1 MVSAGESP
9 RSIPDGSREHRGMDA
24 GCGGQD
30 DPAAPP
36 ALGME
41 KGHGDKKASEASSK
55 AGEKKAEVE
64 EKKQASTNVNQP
76 PKTETYGAAASAKWS
91 LTVKFNSSWSSGR
104 AQIGPI
110 LMAIFQSEAAQL
122 QRQEQLCPC
131 RKQEPH
137 TYQKQSTSVDASKPQ
152 IMKPSET
159 GSAPTTKAGSEKNT
173 QSDKPTD
180 SQNKQLSEEK
190 QKEPSDGKNQ
200 TTLTVT
206 TASKPN
212 NTGKVTTTQADQPLP
227 ATSMQAP
234 KQKSKEMSTVAGAAA
249 GTGTAGASVVAAAD
263 RSSTEPDMDES
274 ALDSLIDTLGGPE
287 EDVPTTPVYTGPE
300 ITEDIYSR
308 YLEEMGKREG
318 SLPPEYVKLLKSKG
332 FGKDVVPRKP
342 NEQDEKPM
350 TDEELA
356 EALSSDFTCSAA
368 SAQEK
373 NTSLTEKPN
382 KEGEIVQ
389 AQAASSVKTSV
400 PPKEKKTKSKEE
412 IKDDAMDALLDTLG
426 GPEPEPEEDPT
437 PFVEVSESKAKEK
450 KEQKTGERDDTI
462 PPEYRLMPDLDKD
475 GKPILPKPEEKPKGL
490 SESDLVDEFSKDFA
504 CPAQPAV
511 QPKVAKPCNISKK
524 PSGSVS
530 AEATGDK
537 VVPRATAC
545 TVQSAAPVSSVGP
558 VSDEALEALSSS
570 LGKREPDP
578 NEKKPAVDKVK
589 EKTKKEQH
597 KKLGEEEETIP
608 PEYRLTESKDKDGKP
623 LLPKPEEKSQPMS
636 ENDLLEGLTEGFS
649 SSPSPPAPLPTST
662 VPKKAK
668 DGVKPTSSS
677 DVISAATVSS
687 VHSAAPAPSTS
698 GGKEMDE
705 ALDLLSDSLGQR
717 EPDPDESKPVV
728 DKVKEKAKSE
738 HRDKLGERDETIPP
752 DYRKLLESGEQS
764 KPAKPTAK
772 DDVKHKGKKKR
783 TDDSAAIDALSGDF
797 DSCAKAPATTPQH
810 SKCRTKVERK
820 LRPLNQAQR
829 IKESPETLKRQR
841 DSPPAANLRSR
852 KQAKR

>member
-1 MVSAGESP
+1 
-9 RSIPDGSREHRGMDA
+9 
-24 GCGGQD
+24 
-30 DPAAPP
+30 
-36 ALGME
+36 
-41 KGHGDKKASEASSK
+41 
-55 AGEKKAEVE
+55 
-64 EKKQASTNVNQP
+64 
-76 PKTETYGAAASAKWS
+76 
-91 LTVKFNSSWSSGR
+91 
-104 AQIGPI
+104 
-110 LMAIFQSEAAQL
+110 
-122 QRQEQLCPC
+122 
-131 RKQEPH
+131 
-137 TYQKQSTSVDASKPQ
+137 
-152 IMKPSET
+152 MKPSET
-159 GSAPTTKAGSEKNT
+159 RSAPTTKAGNGKNT
-173 QSDKPTD
+173 QSDKPAD

-190 QKEPSDGKNQ
+190 QKEPSDGKDK
-200 TTLTVT
+200 TTPTVT

-212 NTGKVTTTQADQPLP
+212 NTGKVTTTQADQPPP
-227 ATSMQAP
+227 ANSTETA

-249 GTGTAGASVVAAAD
+249 GTGTAGANVVAAGD
-263 RSSTEPDMDES
+263 KSSTEPGMDES

-287 EDVPTTPVYTGPE
+287 EDVPTSPVYTGPE
-300 ITEDIYSR
+300 ITEDICSR

-332 FGKDVVPRKP
+332 YGKDVLQKP

-350 TDEELA
+350 TDEELG

-368 SAQEK
+368 SAQK
-373 NTSLTEKPN
+373 KTSGTEEPN
-382 KEGEIVQ
+382 KEKEIVQ

-412 IKDDAMDALLDTLG
+412 MKDDAMDALLDTLG
-426 GPEPEPEEDPT
+426 GPEPEEDPT
-437 PFVEVSESKAKEK
+437 PVVEVSEAKAKEK
-450 KEQKTGERDDTI
+450 KEQKAGERDDTI
-462 PPEYRLMPDLDKD
+462 PPEYRLTPELDKD
-475 GKPILPKPEEKPKGL
+475 GKPILPKPEEKPKPL

-511 QPKVAKPCNISKK
+511 QPKAPKPCNTSKK

-530 AEATGDK
+530 AKATEDK

-578 NEKKPAVDKVK
+578 DEKKPAVDKVK

-608 PEYRLTESKDKDGKP
+608 PEYRLTEAKDKDGKP
-623 LLPKPEEKSQPMS
+623 FLPKPEEKSQPMS
-636 ENDLLEGLTEGFS
+636 ENELLEGLTEGFS
-649 SSPSPPAPLPTST
+649 CSPSPSAPLPTST

-668 DGVKPTSSS
+668 DSVKPVSSS

-717 EPDPDESKPVV
+717 KPDPDENKPLV

-752 DYRKLLESGEQS
+752 DYRKLLESDEQS

-772 DDVKHKGKKKR
+772 DDVKHKGKKKS

-797 DSCAKAPATTPQH
+797 DTCAKAPATPQH
-810 SKCRTKVERK
+810 SKVGHFLLMTCKIDSFS
-820 LRPLNQAQR
+820 PLTFLC
-829 IKESPETLKRQR
+829 SSLF
-841 DSPPAANLRSR
+841 
-852 KQAKR
+852 

>member
-1 MVSAGESP
+1 MPLVPRGPAGE
-9 RSIPDGSREHRGMDA
+9 RLRA
-24 GCGGQD
+24 GT
-30 DPAAPP
+30 
-36 ALGME
+36 ALGAPRAGPGRAGQCRAARAGAAAAAMAFARWWYAM
-41 KGHGDKKASEASSK
+41 HGDKKASEASSK

-64 EKKQASTNVNQP
+64 EKNQASANVSQP
-76 PKTETYGAAASAKWS
+76 LKTEISGAAASA
-91 LTVKFNSSWSSGR
+91 
-104 AQIGPI
+104 
-110 LMAIFQSEAAQL
+110 
-122 QRQEQLCPC
+122 
-131 RKQEPH
+131 
-137 TYQKQSTSVDASKPQ
+137 QKQSPSADALKPQ

-159 GSAPTTKAGSEKNT
+159 R
-173 QSDKPTD
+173 PTD
-180 SQNKQLSEEK
+180 SQNKQLSKEK
-190 QKEPSDGKNQ
+190 QKEPSDAKNQ
-200 TTLTVT
+200 TTPTVT

-212 NTGKVTTTQADQPLP
+212 DTGKVTTTQADQPPP
-227 ATSMQAP
+227 ATPTETA
-234 KQKSKEMSTVAGAAA
+234 KQKSKDVSTVTDAAA

-263 RSSTEPDMDES
+263 KSSSEPGMDES

-318 SLPPEYVKLLKSKG
+318 SLPPKYVELLKSKG
-332 FGKDVVPRKP
+332 DGKDVVPPKP

-350 TDEELA
+350 TDDELA

-373 NTSLTEKPN
+373 TSPTEKLN

-389 AQAASSVKTSV
+389 AQATSSVKTSAR
-400 PPKEKKTKSKEE
+400 PKEKITKSKEE

-437 PFVEVSESKAKEK
+437 PIAEVSEAKAKEK
-450 KEQKTGERDDTI
+450 KQQKAGERDDTI
-462 PPEYRLMPDLDKD
+462 PPEYRLTPELDKD
-475 GKPILPKPEEKPKGL
+475 GKPILLKPEEKPKPL

-511 QPKVAKPCNISKK
+511 QPKAPKPSDIPKK

-530 AEATGDK
+530 AKATEDK
-537 VVPRATAC
+537 VVPCATAC
-545 TVQSAAPVSSVGP
+545 TVQSGAPVPSVGP

-578 NEKKPAVDKVK
+578 DEKKPAVDKVK
-589 EKTKKEQH
+589 EKTKNEQY

-608 PEYRLTESKDKDGKP
+608 PEYRLTEAKDKDRKP

-636 ENDLLEGLTEGFS
+636 ENDLLEGLTQGFS
-649 SSPSPPAPLPTST
+649 SSPSPPAPLPTSA
-662 VPKKAK
+662 VLKKAK
-668 DGVKPTSSS
+668 DSAKPASSS
-677 DVISAATVSS
+677 DVISAATASS
-687 VHSAAPAPSTS
+687 VHSAAPAPSTT

-717 EPDPDESKPVV
+717 EPDPDENKPLV
-728 DKVKEKAKSE
+728 DEVKEKAKSE

-752 DYRKLLESGEQS
+752 DYRKLLESGEKS

-772 DDVKHKGKKKR
+772 DDVKHKGKKKP
-783 TDDSAAIDALSGDF
+783 TDDSAAIDTLSGDF
-797 DSCAKAPATTPQH
+797 DTCAKAPATPQH
-810 SKCRTKVERK
+810 SKDKSG
-820 LRPLNQAQR
+820 
-829 IKESPETLKRQR
+829 KESTTTKTSSKDKGKPR
-841 DSPPAANLRSR
+841 DPKTAKGQSSSSKSE
-852 KQAKR
+852 KQKTS

>member
-1 MVSAGESP
+1 
-9 RSIPDGSREHRGMDA
+9 
-24 GCGGQD
+24 
-30 DPAAPP
+30 
-36 ALGME
+36 
-41 KGHGDKKASEASSK
+41 
-55 AGEKKAEVE
+55 
-64 EKKQASTNVNQP
+64 KQANANVSQP
-76 PKTETYGAAASAKWS
+76 PKTEASGAAASAK
-91 LTVKFNSSWSSGR
+91 
-104 AQIGPI
+104 
-110 LMAIFQSEAAQL
+110 
-122 QRQEQLCPC
+122 
-131 RKQEPH
+131 
-137 TYQKQSTSVDASKPQ
+137 KQSPVDASKPQ

-159 GSAPTTKAGSEKNT
+159 RSAPTTKAGSEKNT

-200 TTLTVT
+200 TIPTVT

-212 NTGKVTTTQADQPLP
+212 NTGNVTTAQADQPPP
-227 ATSMQAP
+227 ATSTETA
-234 KQKSKEMSTVAGAAA
+234 KQKSEEVSTVAGAAA
-249 GTGTAGASVVAAAD
+249 GTGIAGASVVAAAD
-263 RSSTEPDMDES
+263 KSSTEPGMDES
-274 ALDSLIDTLGGPE
+274 ALDSLVDTLGGPE
-287 EDVPTTPVYTGPE
+287 KDVPTTPVYTGPE
-300 ITEDIYSR
+300 ITEVVHSR
-308 YLEEMGKREG
+308 YLEEIGKREG
-318 SLPPEYVKLLKSKG
+318 SLPPAYVKLLKSKG
-332 FGKDVVPRKP
+332 YGKDVPLKP

-373 NTSLTEKPN
+373 KTSVTEGPN

-389 AQAASSVKTSV
+389 AQAASSVNTSV
-400 PPKEKKTKSKEE
+400 PPKKKKTKSKEE
-412 IKDDAMDALLDTLG
+412 MKDDAVDALLDTLG

-437 PFVEVSESKAKEK
+437 PVVEVSEAKAKEK
-450 KEQKTGERDDTI
+450 KEQKAGEREDTI
-462 PPEYRLMPDLDKD
+462 PPEYRLTPELDKD
-475 GKPILPKPEEKPKGL
+475 GKPILPKPEEKPKPL

-511 QPKVAKPCNISKK
+511 QPKVPKPCNTSKK

-530 AEATGDK
+530 AKVTEDK

-545 TVQSAAPVSSVGP
+545 TVQSAAPVSSVDP

-578 NEKKPAVDKVK
+578 DEKKPAVDKVK

-608 PEYRLTESKDKDGKP
+608 PEYRLTEAKDKDGKP

-636 ENDLLEGLTEGFS
+636 ENELLEGLTEGFS
-649 SSPSPPAPLPTST
+649 CSPSPPAPLPTST

-668 DGVKPTSSS
+668 DGVEPTSSS

-687 VHSAAPAPSTS
+687 VHSAAPAPPTS

-717 EPDPDESKPVV
+717 EPDPDENKPVV

-738 HRDKLGERDETIPP
+738 HRDKLGERHETIPP
-752 DYRKLLESGEQS
+752 DYRKLLESGSAFFLPKS

-772 DDVKHKGKKKR
+772 DDMKHKGKKKP

-797 DSCAKAPATTPQH
+797 DTCAKAPAAPQH
-810 SKCRTKVERK
+810 SKDKSGKEATTTKPNSK
-820 LRPLNQAQR
+820 DKGKP
-829 IKESPETLKRQR
+829 R
-841 DSPPAANLRSR
+841 DPKTAKGQSSSSKSE
-852 KQAKR
+852 KQKTS

>member
-1 MVSAGESP
+1 MV
-9 RSIPDGSREHRGMDA
+9 
-24 GCGGQD
+24 
-30 DPAAPP
+30 
-36 ALGME
+36 
-41 KGHGDKKASEASSK
+41 
-55 AGEKKAEVE
+55 
-64 EKKQASTNVNQP
+64 
-76 PKTETYGAAASAKWS
+76 
-91 LTVKFNSSWSSGR
+91 
-104 AQIGPI
+104 
-110 LMAIFQSEAAQL
+110 
-122 QRQEQLCPC
+122 
-131 RKQEPH
+131 
-137 TYQKQSTSVDASKPQ
+137 KQSPVDASKPQ
-152 IMKPSET
+152 IMQPSET
-159 GSAPTTKAGSEKNT
+159 RSAPTTKAGSEKNT
-173 QSDKPTD
+173 QSDKPAD
-180 SQNKQLSEEK
+180 SQNEQLSEEK
-190 QKEPSDGKNQ
+190 QKEPSEGKKQ
-200 TTLTVT
+200 TTPTVT

-212 NTGKVTTTQADQPLP
+212 DTGKVTTTQADQPPP
-227 ATSMQAP
+227 ATSTETAE
-234 KQKSKEMSTVAGAAA
+234 QKSKEMSTVAGAAA
-249 GTGTAGASVVAAAD
+249 GTGTAGAIVVAAAD
-263 RSSTEPDMDES
+263 KSSTEPGMDES

-300 ITEDIYSR
+300 ITEDIHSR

-332 FGKDVVPRKP
+332 YGKDVPPKS

-373 NTSLTEKPN
+373 
-382 KEGEIVQ
+382 
-389 AQAASSVKTSV
+389 KTSV
-400 PPKEKKTKSKEE
+400 TEE
-412 IKDDAMDALLDTLG
+412 MKDDAMDALLDTLG

-437 PFVEVSESKAKEK
+437 PVVEVSEAKAKEK
-450 KEQKTGERDDTI
+450 KEQKAGERDDTI
-462 PPEYRLMPDLDKD
+462 PPEYRLTPELDKD
-475 GKPILPKPEEKPKGL
+475 GKPILPKPEEKPKPL
-490 SESDLVDEFSKDFA
+490 NESDLVDEFSKDFA

-511 QPKVAKPCNISKK
+511 QPKVPKTCSTSKK

-530 AEATGDK
+530 AKATEDQ

-545 TVQSAAPVSSVGP
+545 TVQSAAPVSSVAP

-570 LGKREPDP
+570 LGKREPDSD
-578 NEKKPAVDKVK
+578 EKKPAVDKVK
-589 EKTKKEQH
+589 EKTKKKQH

-608 PEYRLTESKDKDGKP
+608 PEYRLTEAKDKDGKP

-636 ENDLLEGLTEGFS
+636 ENELLEGLTEGFS
-649 SSPSPPAPLPTST
+649 SSPSPPAPLPAST

-668 DGVKPTSSS
+668 DGVKPTGSS
-677 DVISAATVSS
+677 DVISAATVSA

-717 EPDPDESKPVV
+717 EPDPDENKPVV

-772 DDVKHKGKKKR
+772 DDMKHKGK
-783 TDDSAAIDALSGDF
+783 
-797 DSCAKAPATTPQH
+797 
-810 SKCRTKVERK
+810 KCRTKVERK

-829 IKESPETLKRQR
+829 IKESPETLKRILLHR
-841 DSPPAANLRSR
+841 ESPGLD
-852 KQAKR
+852 K

>member
-1 MVSAGESP
+1 MKKKYLMVKQSPSA
-9 RSIPDGSREHRGMDA
+9 DA
-24 GCGGQD
+24 
-30 DPAAPP
+30 
-36 ALGME
+36 
-41 KGHGDKKASEASSK
+41 
-55 AGEKKAEVE
+55 
-64 EKKQASTNVNQP
+64 
-76 PKTETYGAAASAKWS
+76 PKT
-91 LTVKFNSSWSSGR
+91 
-104 AQIGPI
+104 
-110 LMAIFQSEAAQL
+110 
-122 QRQEQLCPC
+122 
-131 RKQEPH
+131 
-137 TYQKQSTSVDASKPQ
+137 PQ
-152 IMKPSET
+152 IMKSSET
-159 GSAPTTKAGSEKNT
+159 RSAPTTQAGTEKTT

-180 SQNKQLSEEK
+180 SPNKQLSEEK
-190 QKEPSDGKNQ
+190 QKEPND
-200 TTLTVT
+200 
-206 TASKPN
+206 
-212 NTGKVTTTQADQPLP
+212 
-227 ATSMQAP
+227 
-234 KQKSKEMSTVAGAAA
+234 QKSEEMSTVTGAAA
-249 GTGTAGASVVAAAD
+249 GTGTAGASVVPAAD
-263 RSSTEPDMDES
+263 KSSTEPGMDES

-308 YLEEMGKREG
+308 YLEELGKREG

-332 FGKDVVPRKP
+332 YGKDVVPPKP

-350 TDEELA
+350 TDDELA
-356 EALSSDFTCSAA
+356 EALSSDFTCSPD

-373 NTSLTEKPN
+373 KTSLTEKPN

-389 AQAASSVKTSV
+389 AQAASSVKTSA

-412 IKDDAMDALLDTLG
+412 MKDDAMDALLDTLG

-437 PFVEVSESKAKEK
+437 PIVEVSEAKAKEK
-450 KEQKTGERDDTI
+450 KEQKAGERDDTI
-462 PPEYRLMPDLDKD
+462 PPEYRLTPELDKD
-475 GKPILPKPEEKPKGL
+475 GKPILPKPEEKPKPM

-504 CPAQPAV
+504 CPAQPSV
-511 QPKVAKPCNISKK
+511 QPKAPKPSNTSKK
-524 PSGSVS
+524 QSGSVS
-530 AEATGDK
+530 AKAPEDK

-578 NEKKPAVDKVK
+578 DEKKPAVDKVK
-589 EKTKKEQH
+589 EKSKKKQH

-608 PEYRLTESKDKDGKP
+608 PEYRLTETKDKDGKP

-649 SSPSPPAPLPTST
+649 CSPSPPAPLPTST
-662 VPKKAK
+662 VLKKSMGGAK
-668 DGVKPTSSS
+668 PASSS

-687 VHSAAPAPSTS
+687 VHSAAPAPSAT

-717 EPDPDESKPVV
+717 EPDPDENKPVV

-738 HRDKLGERDETIPP
+738 HRDKLGEKDETIPP

-772 DDVKHKGKKKR
+772 DDVKHKGKKKP

-797 DSCAKAPATTPQH
+797 DTCAKAPATPQH
-810 SKCRTKVERK
+810 SKDKGG
-820 LRPLNQAQR
+820 
-829 IKESPETLKRQR
+829 KESTTTKPSSKDKGKPR
-841 DSPPAANLRSR
+841 DPKTDPAASYKMSSFCGWMIIPEEQKLM
-852 KQAKR
+852 AKST